1 MPTTDI
7 TPLVSVDRGRYLRQI
22 EAAIRRAAVTA
33 LHAAVNAPAAP
44 GKPEYLVQS
53 AFNAV
58 LYCEDI
64 IDRHEVAVTA
74 HRAANREHLATD
86 HERFVAKAVQLK
98 LRSLDQLCHHL
109 GF

>member
-1 MPTTDI
+1 MPTVNI
-7 TPLVSVDRGRYLRQI
+7 TPLVSVDRGRYLRQN

-33 LHAAVNAPAAP
+33 LDAP
-44 GKPEYLVQS
+44 GKPEHIIQS

-64 IDRHEVAVTA
+64 IARHEIAVTA
-74 HRAANREHLATD
+74 NRAANREHLATD

-98 LRSLDQLCHHL
+98 LRCLDQLCHHL